1 MKNDVLLTIFFVNIF
16 CGFLSAQH
24 ISDFNS
30 LEPAI
35 QNTDLFLPSTHS
47 FQYIIE
53 TGDPLTEG
61 GTMPDILDFTG
72 YVPINNSSKLGYL
85 SINSEDNPGGVSILD
100 IELNEENGEW
110 IVNRSEAVDF
120 SSFALIYPGTIA
132 NCSGTVT
139 PWNTIISC
147 EEVTSY
153 DTEDYCETNAGSI
166 ECLLYSKD
174 SNNDGYYDHGWSIE
188 IDPVT
193 KTVINQDGGRDGP
206 DKLWA
211 MGNFKH
217 ENAAIHDNLR
227 TVYQGADDTVGEG
240 YLFKFIADNQENLS
254 SGDLFVYKGDKQG
267 NGNWIQVN
275 NNTITEQNT
284 TLDQCATL
292 GATSFGGIEDVEIN
306 PIDGFIY
313 FAVKREDI
321 GGGIERGVVYKF
333 DDSNP
338 LDGTANIAME
348 IYVGGDISY
357 DGVPW
362 GNGTDNL
369 VFDNLGNLW
378 VAQDESGS
386 DPRNYIWLVENGH
399 TQNNPRVK
407 IFARTPKGSEPTG
420 LTFSPDYRYL
430 FMSVQHPD
438 ENNNVTSQPD
448 GFGNPRSFDKD
459 VSIMIARKEFINQD
473 LTALSVSDE
482 AKRHFN
488 LYPNPAEDKINIVF
502 DQIGGFKDLQLFD
515 INGKKIKTSNYRDSL
530 SIEIRTDQLSNG
542 VYFLK
547 ILIDNNWF
555 VEKILISN

>member
-1 MKNDVLLTIFFVNIF
+1 MKNDVLLAILFVNIF

-24 ISDFNS
+24 ISEFIS

-35 QNTDLFLPSTHS
+35 QDTDLFLPSTHS

-53 TGDPLTEG
+53 TGDLLTQR
-61 GTMPDILDFTG
+61 GTVPDDLDFTG
-72 YVPINNSSKLGYL
+72 YVPINNSSKMGYL
-85 SINSEDNPGGVSILD
+85 SINSEDNPGGVIILD
-100 IELNEENGEW
+100 IELNQENGEW

-153 DTEDYCETNAGSI
+153 DTEDYCETNSGSL
-166 ECLLYSKD
+166 ECLFYSKD
-174 SNNDGYYDHGWSIE
+174 TNNDGYYDHGWSIE

-193 KTVINQDGGRDGP
+193 KTVIDQDGGRDGP

-217 ENAAIHDNLR
+217 ENVAIHSNNM
-227 TVYQGADDTVGEG
+227 TVYQGADDTNGEG
-240 YLFKFIADNQENLS
+240 YLFKFVADNQENLS
-254 SGDLFVYKGDKQG
+254 AGDLYVYKGDKQD

-275 NNTITEQNT
+275 NSTISEQNT
-284 TLDQCATL
+284 TLDQCAVL

-306 PIDGFIY
+306 PIDGLIY

-321 GGGIERGVVYKF
+321 GAGIERGVVYRF

-338 LDGTANIAME
+338 LDGTANVAIE
-348 IYVGGDISY
+348 IYVGGDVNY

-378 VAQDESGS
+378 VAQDESGV

-399 TQNNPRVK
+399 TQNNPKVK

-430 FMSVQHPD
+430 FLSIQHPD
-438 ENNNVTSQPD
+438 ENNSVTSQLD
-448 GFGNPRSFDKD
+448 GYGIPRSFDKD

-473 LTALSVSDE
+473 LTTLSVSDE
-482 AKRHFN
+482 AKRYFN

-502 DQIGGFKDLQLFD
+502 DQIVDVKDLQLFD
-515 INGKKIKTSNYRDSL
+515 IKGKKIQTSSYGVSP

-547 ILIDNNWF
+547 LLIDHNWI
-555 VEKILISN
+555 VEKILISK